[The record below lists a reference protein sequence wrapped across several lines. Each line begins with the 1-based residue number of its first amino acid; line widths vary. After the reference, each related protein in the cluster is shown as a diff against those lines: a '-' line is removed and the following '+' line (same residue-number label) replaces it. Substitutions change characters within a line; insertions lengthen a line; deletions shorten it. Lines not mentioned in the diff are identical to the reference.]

1 MAEYS
6 TYKTRYVSGSVAYDF
21 DNAEAFPEY
30 APGRDI
36 EIPVAR
42 KLREEVVAAP
52 KPQSASQAI
61 SPVAILGFA
70 LAAVLLVFSLVARA
84 QLSQISLQVVEQQT
98 ALEELATQKQKLL
111 VQYEFAFNLAEI
123 EDYAMR
129 ELGMQQ
135 PRSEQIYYISSGIAD
150 KAEILTPESKEN
162 GLQKVF
168 STIGEYLR

>member
-6 TYKTRYVSGSVAYDF
+6 TYKTRYVSGSTAYDY
-21 DNAEAFPEY
+21 DSAEVFGEY
-30 APGRDI
+30 APERDI

-42 KLREEVVAAP
+42 KLRDEVVSTP
-52 KPQSASQAI
+52 SQAI
-61 SPVAILGFA
+61 SPVAILGFV
-70 LAAVLLVFSLVARA
+70 LVAVLMVFSLFARA

-98 ALEELATQKQKLL
+98 VLEELATQKQKLL

-123 EDYAMR
+123 EDYAIQ

-135 PRSEQIYYISSGIAD
+135 PRSEQIYYISSGVAD
-150 KAEILTPESKEN
+150 KAEIITPEHQKN

-168 STIGEYLR
+168 SAIGEYLR

>member
-1 MAEYS
+1 MKRS
-6 TYKTRYVSGSVAYDF
+6 L
-21 DNAEAFPEY
+21 AF
-30 APGRDI
+30 
-36 EIPVAR
+36 
-42 KLREEVVAAP
+42 LLT
-52 KPQSASQAI
+52 S
-61 SPVAILGFA
+61 L
-70 LAAVLLVFSLVARA
+70 LLVFSLVARA

-135 PRSEQIYYISSGIAD
+135 PRSEQIYYISSGVAD

-168 STIGEYLR
+168 STISLLMTRKKRKHSLLLLNRLLKQRITTLSAMLNTKM

>member
-6 TYKTRYVSGSVAYDF
+6 TYKTRYVTGSVAYDF

-42 KLREEVVAAP
+42 KIRDEVVSTP
-52 KPQSASQAI
+52 KQATSQAV

-70 LAAVLLVFSLVARA
+70 LVAVLMVFSLFARA

-123 EDYAMR
+123 EDYAIQ

-135 PRSEQIYYISSGIAD
+135 PRSDQIYYISSGVAD
-150 KAEILTPESKEN
+150 KAEIITPEGNKN

-168 STIGEYLR
+168 SAIGEYLR

>member
-6 TYKTRYVSGSVAYDF
+6 TYKSRYVTGSAAYDF
-21 DNAEAFPEY
+21 DEMEAFPEY
-30 APGRDI
+30 APEREI

-42 KLREEVVAAP
+42 KLRDEVVSAP
-52 KPQSASQAI
+52 KTADSQAI

-70 LAAVLLVFSLVARA
+70 LVAVLMVFSLFARA
-84 QLSQISLQVVEQQT
+84 QLSQVSLQVVEQQT
-98 ALEELATQKQKLL
+98 ALEELAAEKQKLL

-123 EDYAMR
+123 EDYAIQ

-135 PRSEQIYYISSGIAD
+135 PRSEQIYYISSGVAD
-150 KAEILTPESKEN
+150 KAEIITPAGSES

-168 STIGEYLR
+168 SAIGEYLR

>member
-6 TYKTRYVSGSVAYDF
+6 TYKTRYVTGSTAYDF
-21 DNAEAFPEY
+21 DNVEAFPEY
-30 APGRDI
+30 ATGRDI

-42 KLREEVVAAP
+42 KLRDEVVATP
-52 KPQSASQAI
+52 KQASSQAI

-70 LAAVLLVFSLVARA
+70 LVAVLMVFSLFARA

-123 EDYAMR
+123 EDYAIQ

-135 PRSEQIYYISSGIAD
+135 PRSEQIYYISSGVAD
-150 KAEILTPESKEN
+150 KAEIITPEGKEN

-168 STIGEYLR
+168 SAIGEYLR